1 MSRECSKLC
10 VSKAIGLIILL
21 LVASASAF
29 ILLSKTGENDFD
41 IVCSSF
47 KELSKEG
54 NVDALSHD
62 EKVAYITQKLDHK
75 LTKDDNAYA
84 AWMATSFAYEGQRYM
99 LFKMA
104 ADSTGYESWSCDE
117 MRDLIEPYSE

>member
-1 MSRECSKLC
+1 M
-10 VSKAIGLIILL
+10 G
-21 LVASASAF
+21 
-29 ILLSKTGENDFD
+29 
-41 IVCSSF
+41 
-47 KELSKEG
+47 
-54 NVDALSHD
+54 ALSHD

-84 AWMATSFAYEGQRYM
+84 AWMATSFAYEGQRDM
-99 LFKMA
+99 LIKMA